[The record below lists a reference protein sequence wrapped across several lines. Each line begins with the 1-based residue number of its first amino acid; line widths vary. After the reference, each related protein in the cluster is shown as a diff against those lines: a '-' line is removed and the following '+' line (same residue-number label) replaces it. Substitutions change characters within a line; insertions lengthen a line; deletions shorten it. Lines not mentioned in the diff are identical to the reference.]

1 MTPRGKLRV
10 TLLAL
15 SGKKPHVM
23 SRTHRESV
31 WEFEEYVDWLK
42 STKSLNGTWT
52 AHGGSMPIV
61 RFDGCGSVRFVSS
74 SHQLDGV
81 DIEDGHIDEF
91 LRAATFEW

>member
-15 SGKKPHVM
+15 RGKRPHVM
-23 SRTHRESV
+23 SRTRRESV
-31 WEFEEYVDWLK
+31 WEFKEYVEWLK

-61 RFDGCGSVRFVSS
+61 RFDGGGSVRFVSS
-74 SHQLDGV
+74 AHHLDGV
-81 DIEDGHIDEF
+81 DIEDVHIDEF
-91 LRAATFEW
+91 LRTATFEW